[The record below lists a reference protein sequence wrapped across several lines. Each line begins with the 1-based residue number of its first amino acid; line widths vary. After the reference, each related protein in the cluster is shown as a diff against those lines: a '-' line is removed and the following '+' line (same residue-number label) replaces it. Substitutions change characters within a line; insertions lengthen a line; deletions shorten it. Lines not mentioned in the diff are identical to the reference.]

1 MARLVLNSHN
11 DSSRITGMNE
21 ENTMQHGNHDAER
34 AGAPASSANIITSVT
49 STQVADAIRAAG
61 CAVSVQQDDL
71 VTRLHSASH
80 GIGYQV
86 HWGNQ
91 AGADQY
97 LDFTLSCPLRI
108 QGGDLPEGLINEWHR
123 SRRFA
128 RVAAHGEFLV
138 LEMDVIVA
146 GGVSP
151 EFLNFSMRLWVE
163 MMGQFFLHLRNFTQ
177 QAAGQAAGAEASGED
192 LAAMPGD
199 TLASGDGQAPMTLN

>member
-1 MARLVLNSHN
+1 
-11 DSSRITGMNE
+11 MNE
-21 ENTMQHGNHDAER
+21 ENTMQQDNHDA
-34 AGAPASSANIITSVT
+34 AHAAAPVT
-49 STQVADAIRAAG
+49 SNESSPAEVITFMTSSQVADAIRAAG

-91 AGADQY
+91 AGVDQY
-97 LDFTLSCPLRI
+97 LDLTLSCPLRV

-138 LEMDVIVA
+138 LEMDVFVA
-146 GGVSP
+146 GGVTP
-151 EFLNFSMRLWVE
+151 EFLRFSMRLWVE

-177 QAAGQAAGAEASGED
+177 QAAGQQAGAQALGDETAT
-192 LAAMPGD
+192 PGN
-199 TLASGDGQAPMTLN
+199 TLAGADAADPQAPMTLN

>member
-1 MARLVLNSHN
+1 
-11 DSSRITGMNE
+11 MNE
-21 ENTMQHGNHDAER
+21 ENTMQQDNHDA
-34 AGAPASSANIITSVT
+34 AQAAVPATSSESSPLDVITFMT
-49 STQVADAIRAAG
+49 SAQVADAIRAAG

-91 AGADQY
+91 AGVDQY
-97 LDFTLSCPLRI
+97 LDLTLSCPLRI
-108 QGGDLPEGLINEWHR
+108 QGGDLPEGLINEWHS

-138 LEMDVIVA
+138 LEMDVFVA
-146 GGVSP
+146 GGVTS
-151 EFLNFSMRLWVE
+151 EFLRFSMRLWVE

-177 QAAGQAAGAEASGED
+177 QVAGQTAAPRDD
-192 LAAMPGD
+192 LATPGD
-199 TLASGDGQAPMTLN
+199 ALAGVDAAEPQAPMTLN

>member
-1 MARLVLNSHN
+1 
-11 DSSRITGMNE
+11 MNE
-21 ENTMQHGNHDAER
+21 ENTMQHDNYDSQDAGR
-34 AGAPASSANIITSVT
+34 AGAPTSSSTSPLAGIITFVT
-49 STQVADAIRAAG
+49 SAQVAEAIRAAG
-61 CAVSVQQDDL
+61 CAVTVQQDDL

-91 AGADQY
+91 AGADEY
-97 LDFTLSCPLRI
+97 LDFTLSCPLRV

-151 EFLNFSMRLWVE
+151 DFLNFSMRLWVE

-177 QAAGQAAGAEASGED
+177 QSTGQIAGDEASGEGIS
-192 LAAMPGD
+192 AAPGD
-199 TLASGDGQAPMTLN
+199 VLASGDGQAPMTLN

>member
-1 MARLVLNSHN
+1 
-11 DSSRITGMNE
+11 MNE
-21 ENTMQHGNHDAER
+21 ENTMQHDNHDAER
-34 AGAPASSANIITSVT
+34 AGAPTSSHSSSSADIITSVT
-49 STQVADAIRAAG
+49 SAQVADAIRAAG

-97 LDFTLSCPLRI
+97 LDFTLSCPLRV

-192 LAAMPGD
+192 LAAVPGD

>member
-1 MARLVLNSHN
+1 
-11 DSSRITGMNE
+11 MNE
-21 ENTMQHGNHDAER
+21 ENTMQQDNHDA
-34 AGAPASSANIITSVT
+34 AHAAAPVT
-49 STQVADAIRAAG
+49 SNESSPAEVITFMTSSQVADAIRAAG

-91 AGADQY
+91 AGVDQY
-97 LDFTLSCPLRI
+97 LDLTLSCPLRV

-138 LEMDVIVA
+138 LEMDVFVA
-146 GGVSP
+146 GGVTP
-151 EFLNFSMRLWVE
+151 EFLRFSMRLWVE

-177 QAAGQAAGAEASGED
+177 QAAGQQAGAQTLGDETAT
-192 LAAMPGD
+192 PGN
-199 TLASGDGQAPMTLN
+199 TLAGADAADPQAPMTLN

>member
-1 MARLVLNSHN
+1 
-11 DSSRITGMNE
+11 MNQ
-21 ENTMQHGNHDAER
+21 ENTPQCDNQDAAP
-34 AGAPASSANIITSVT
+34 AGASAVGTVPAEVVTFVT
-49 STQVADAIRAAG
+49 SEQVADAIRAAG

-91 AGADQY
+91 TGVDQY
-97 LDFTLSCPLRI
+97 LDFTLSCPLRV
-108 QGGDLPEGLINEWHR
+108 QGGELPDGLINEWHR

-138 LEMDVIVA
+138 LEMDVFVA

-151 EFLNFSMRLWVE
+151 EFLRFSLRLWVE

-177 QAAGQAAGAEASGED
+177 QAAGQGDATAVGVDASVAVADRNVLADD
-192 LAAMPGD
+192 LQ
-199 TLASGDGQAPMTLN
+199 ASQTLN

>member
-1 MARLVLNSHN
+1 MSQ
-11 DSSRITGMNE
+11 
-21 ENTMQHGNHDAER
+21 ENTTQHDNQDAAH
-34 AGAPASSANIITSVT
+34 AGATAAGTTVQAEVVMFVT
-49 STQVADAIRAAG
+49 SAQVADAIRAAG

-91 AGADQY
+91 TGVDQY
-97 LDFTLSCPLRI
+97 LDFTLSCPLRV
-108 QGGDLPEGLINEWHR
+108 QGGELPDGLLNEWHR

-138 LEMDVIVA
+138 LEMDVFVA
-146 GGVSP
+146 GGVSQ
-151 EFLNFSMRLWVE
+151 EFLRFSLRLWVE

-177 QAAGQAAGAEASGED
+177 RAAAKGDAAASGTGNDASAAAAGSGAFADELSASK
-192 LAAMPGD
+192 A
-199 TLASGDGQAPMTLN
+199 LN

>member
-1 MARLVLNSHN
+1 
-11 DSSRITGMNE
+11 MNE
-21 ENTMQHGNHDAER
+21 ENTMQHDDNDAAR
-34 AGAPASSANIITSVT
+34 AGAPAASGDASPAQVITFVT
-49 STQVADAIRAAG
+49 SEQVADAIRAAG

-91 AGADQY
+91 AGVDQY
-97 LDFTLSCPLRI
+97 LDFTLSCPLRV
-108 QGGDLPEGLINEWHR
+108 QGGDLPDGLINEWHR

-138 LEMDVIVA
+138 LEMDVFVA

-151 EFLNFSMRLWVE
+151 EFLRFSMRLWVE

-177 QAAGQAAGAEASGED
+177 QAAGQAESRDDAVA
-192 LAAMPGD
+192 PGD
-199 TLASGDGQAPMTLN
+199 SLGGADTAQVQAPMTLN

>member
-1 MARLVLNSHN
+1 
-11 DSSRITGMNE
+11 MNE
-21 ENTMQHGNHDAER
+21 ENTMQQDNHDAAQAAE
-34 AGAPASSANIITSVT
+34 PVT
-49 STQVADAIRAAG
+49 SSESSPLDVITFMTSAQVADAIRAAG

-91 AGADQY
+91 AGVDQY
-97 LDFTLSCPLRI
+97 LDLTLSCPLRI

-138 LEMDVIVA
+138 LEMDVFVA
-146 GGVSP
+146 GGVTS
-151 EFLNFSMRLWVE
+151 EFLRFSMRLWVE

-177 QAAGQAAGAEASGED
+177 QAAGQAAAPRDD
-192 LAAMPGD
+192 LATPGD
-199 TLASGDGQAPMTLN
+199 ALAGVDAAASQAPMTLN

>member
-1 MARLVLNSHN
+1 
-11 DSSRITGMNE
+11 MNE
-21 ENTMQHGNHDAER
+21 ENTMQQDNHDA
-34 AGAPASSANIITSVT
+34 AQAAAPVT
-49 STQVADAIRAAG
+49 SNESSPLDVITFMTSAQVADAIRAAG

-91 AGADQY
+91 AGVDQY
-97 LDFTLSCPLRI
+97 LDLTLSCPLRI

-138 LEMDVIVA
+138 LEMDVFVA
-146 GGVSP
+146 GGVTS
-151 EFLNFSMRLWVE
+151 EFLRFSMRLWVE

-177 QAAGQAAGAEASGED
+177 QATGQAAAPRDD
-192 LAAMPGD
+192 LATPGD
-199 TLASGDGQAPMTLN
+199 ALAGVDAAESQAPMTLN

>member
-1 MARLVLNSHN
+1 
-11 DSSRITGMNE
+11 MNE
-21 ENTMQHGNHDAER
+21 ENTMQQDNHDA
-34 AGAPASSANIITSVT
+34 AQAAVPVT
-49 STQVADAIRAAG
+49 SSESSPLDVADAIRAAG

-91 AGADQY
+91 AGVDQY
-97 LDFTLSCPLRI
+97 LDLTLSCPLRI

-138 LEMDVIVA
+138 LEMDVFVA
-146 GGVSP
+146 GGVTS
-151 EFLNFSMRLWVE
+151 EFLRFSMRLWVE

-177 QAAGQAAGAEASGED
+177 QVAGQTAAPRDD
-192 LAAMPGD
+192 LATPGD
-199 TLASGDGQAPMTLN
+199 ALAGVDAAEPQAPMTLN

>member
-1 MARLVLNSHN
+1 
-11 DSSRITGMNE
+11 MNE
-21 ENTMQHGNHDAER
+21 ENTTQHDNHDAER
-34 AGAPASSANIITSVT
+34 AGAPTSSGAASPADIVTFVT
-49 STQVADAIRAAG
+49 SAQVADAIRAAG

-97 LDFTLSCPLRI
+97 LNFTLSCPLRV
-108 QGGDLPEGLINEWHR
+108 QGGDLPDGLINEWHR

-151 EFLNFSMRLWVE
+151 DFLNFSMRLWVE

-177 QAAGQAAGAEASGED
+177 QGAGQIPGAGASGEA
-192 LAAMPGD
+192 LAVTPGD
-199 TLASGDGQAPMTLN
+199 TLGSGDSQVPMTLN

>member
-1 MARLVLNSHN
+1 
-11 DSSRITGMNE
+11 MNE
-21 ENTMQHGNHDAER
+21 ENTMQQGNHDAEH
-34 AGAPASSANIITSVT
+34 AAAPQTSNETSPAEIITFMT
-49 STQVADAIRAAG
+49 SAQVADAIRAAG

-97 LDFTLSCPLRI
+97 LDLTLSCPLRI

-138 LEMDVIVA
+138 LEMDVFVA
-146 GGVSP
+146 GGVTS
-151 EFLNFSMRLWVE
+151 EFLRFSMRLWVE

-177 QAAGQAAGAEASGED
+177 QPGAVLPGDDAGT
-192 LAAMPGD
+192 PGD
-199 TLASGDGQAPMTLN
+199 THALAGVESADTQAPMTLN

>member
-1 MARLVLNSHN
+1 
-11 DSSRITGMNE
+11 MNE
-21 ENTMQHGNHDAER
+21 ENTMQHDNHDAER
-34 AGAPASSANIITSVT
+34 AGAPTSSSASSPADIITFVT
-49 STQVADAIRAAG
+49 SAQVADAIRGAG

-97 LDFTLSCPLRI
+97 LDFTLSCPLRV

-151 EFLNFSMRLWVE
+151 DFLNFSMRLWVE

-177 QAAGQAAGAEASGED
+177 QAAGQVGGTEASSED
-192 LAAMPGD
+192 IPAAQRDPLAGGD
-199 TLASGDGQAPMTLN
+199 AQAPMTLN

>member
-1 MARLVLNSHN
+1 
-11 DSSRITGMNE
+11 MNE
-21 ENTMQHGNHDAER
+21 ENTMQQDNHDA
-34 AGAPASSANIITSVT
+34 AQAAAPVT
-49 STQVADAIRAAG
+49 SSESSPLDVITFMTSAQVADAIRVAG

-91 AGADQY
+91 AGVDQY
-97 LDFTLSCPLRI
+97 LDLTLSCPLRI

-138 LEMDVIVA
+138 LEMDVFVA
-146 GGVSP
+146 GGVTS
-151 EFLNFSMRLWVE
+151 EFLRFSMRLWVE

-177 QAAGQAAGAEASGED
+177 QATGQAAAPRDD
-192 LAAMPGD
+192 LATPGD
-199 TLASGDGQAPMTLN
+199 ALAGVDAAESQAPMTLN

>member
-1 MARLVLNSHN
+1 
-11 DSSRITGMNE
+11 MNE
-21 ENTMQHGNHDAER
+21 ENTMQQGNHDAEP
-34 AGAPASSANIITSVT
+34 GAPLTSGQPNESSAAEVITFMT
-49 STQVADAIRAAG
+49 SAQVADAIRAAG

-91 AGADQY
+91 AGVDQY
-97 LDFTLSCPLRI
+97 LDLTLSCPLRI
-108 QGGDLPEGLINEWHR
+108 QGGDLPDGLINEWHR

-138 LEMDVIVA
+138 LEMDVFVA
-146 GGVSP
+146 GGVTP
-151 EFLNFSMRLWVE
+151 EFLRFSMRLWVE

-177 QAAGQAAGAEASGED
+177 QAAGQPAGAATLNDDALTPGAPND
-192 LAAMPGD
+192 VLARTESAD
-199 TLASGDGQAPMTLN
+199 TQGPMTLN